1 MLSASHTSTVAEQL
15 VSVVAAMQS
24 LTHSRHVVSEL
35 ITDQLDSI
43 TRLLSSPASL
53 LLLASSS
60 EHSLDAGCCCCCS
73 HNETYSLADHRQ
85 QLPAAQ
91 VLAGETGAPPIQ
103 VKWIQVE
110 EIWT

>member
-1 MLSASHTSTVAEQL
+1 MDA
-15 VSVVAAMQS
+15 
-24 LTHSRHVVSEL
+24 RP
-35 ITDQLDSI
+35 II
-43 TRLLSSPASL
+43 SL
-53 LLLASSS
+53 LLLASSF
-60 EHSLDAGCCCCCS
+60 EHSLDAGCCCCCCS